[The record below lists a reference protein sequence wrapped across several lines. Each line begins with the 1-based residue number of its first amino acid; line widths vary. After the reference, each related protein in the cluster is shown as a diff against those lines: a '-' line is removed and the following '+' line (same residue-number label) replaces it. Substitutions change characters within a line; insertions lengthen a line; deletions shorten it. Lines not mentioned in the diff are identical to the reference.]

1 MIKYKRQIT
10 QKYEEV
16 ELIGKVN
23 YQNTSVCVEIDGITM
38 NDAEL
43 VGMELVNAMA
53 CQQYVIE
60 RGATVAL
67 WLEEFDYGRYD
78 ETSFESLL
86 VEICEEF
93 SIKLQLY
100 N

>member
-16 ELIGKVN
+16 ELFGRVE
-23 YQNTSVCVEIDGITM
+23 YRDTSVCVEIDGIIVK
-38 NDAEL
+38 DAEL
-43 VGMELVNAMA
+43 IGVALVNAMA

-60 RGATVAL
+60 RGSTIAL
-67 WLEEFDYGRYD
+67 WLEEFDYGIYD
-78 ETSFESLL
+78 ERTFENLL
-86 VEICEEF
+86 IEVCEEM
-93 SIKLQLY
+93 SIKLELY